1 MEIALNEFF
10 VQGLELDLTAILWD
24 ADFRY
29 DPETNSWTYWEFNGC
44 EWRSRMNETSTQKVK
59 RFYMKNAYRVLL
71 TRARAGMVIVVPEG
85 SGCTS
90 GFLDDTSRTP
100 VFYNPTYNYL
110 KSLGL
115 SEL

>member
-1 MEIALNEFF
+1 
-10 VQGLELDLTAILWD
+10 
-24 ADFRY
+24 
-29 DPETNSWTYWEFNGC
+29 
-44 EWRSRMNETSTQKVK
+44 MNETSTQKVK

-90 GFLDDTSRTP
+90 GIIDDTSRTP
-100 VFYNPTYNYL
+100 AFYNPTNNYL